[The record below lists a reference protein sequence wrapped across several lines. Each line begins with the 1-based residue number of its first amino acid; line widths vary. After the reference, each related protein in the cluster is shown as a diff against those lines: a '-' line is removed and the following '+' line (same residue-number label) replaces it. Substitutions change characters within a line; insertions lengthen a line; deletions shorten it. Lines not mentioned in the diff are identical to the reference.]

1 MWERLAFFCQNLGYS
16 RMFFQKLFSL
26 DLDRKESFQESRKL
40 LYFCKSPV
48 LLGYGNDFK

>member
-16 RMFFQKLFSL
+16 QRFFPKHFCL
-26 DLDRKESFQESRKL
+26 DLDQKESFQVSRKL
-40 LYFCKSPV
+40 LYLCKSPV